1 MSVLAPWA
9 WAAPFDWFAR
19 VASLNYRVKYRLGAG
34 VSAGVVDP
42 ARGPD
47 DPGFQRMI
55 DEIHA
60 YFVHVLQDK
69 LGGVDDGR
77 SQMAHGSGH
86 VLIRFEK
93 DGETLV
99 FRVPKFGL
107 RQMRSTMLA
116 YLHLGH
122 LDLMPDKVYHDP
134 KCIIERFVQGA
145 PLNAAVQPAVL
156 TAMAHKLAAMHATE
170 ATGYGPLA
178 FALHGSFNDATV
190 DYLRPGYADGFEPG
204 GLPADQEDRLLAI
217 WRRAA
222 EPPTGLAQAPMV
234 LGHGDLWSKNILVS
248 ETGFRIIDWDRVG
261 AYPRERDLALLL
273 DLDFLADQQ
282 EAFLAAYGEP
292 VRRDWINWF
301 GLRKL
306 LSNRSLSNEAR
317 LAAVQEMRWLKV
329 ELGGGGADSPL
340 GES

>member
-1 MSVLAPWA
+1 
-9 WAAPFDWFAR
+9 
-19 VASLNYRVKYRLGAG
+19 
-34 VSAGVVDP
+34 
-42 ARGPD
+42 
-47 DPGFQRMI
+47 MI
-55 DEIHA
+55 NEIHA

-86 VLIRFEK
+86 VLIRFDK

-134 KCIIERFVQGA
+134 KCIIERFAPGA
-145 PLNAAVQPAVL
+145 PLDASVQTGVL
-156 TAMAHKLAAMHATE
+156 TGMARKLAAMHGIG

-178 FALHGSFNDATV
+178 FALHGSFDDATA
-190 DYLRPGYADGFEPG
+190 DYLRPGYAEGFEPG
-204 GLPADQEDRLLAI
+204 GLPADQADRLQAI
-217 WRRAA
+217 WRWAA

-248 ETGFRIIDWDRVG
+248 DTVFRIIDWDRVG

-273 DLDFLADQQ
+273 DVDFSAAQQ

-306 LSNRSLSNEAR
+306 LSNRSLSNASR
-317 LAAVQEMRWLKV
+317 LAGIQATRWLDV
-329 ELGGGGADSPL
+329 EVGVKGSPL
-340 GES
+340 GEPQLLAQLLLHEGQVGSLLDGDAVGAELGQPLQQ

>member
-1 MSVLAPWA
+1 
-9 WAAPFDWFAR
+9 
-19 VASLNYRVKYRLGAG
+19 
-34 VSAGVVDP
+34 
-42 ARGPD
+42 
-47 DPGFQRMI
+47 MI

-60 YFVHVLQDK
+60 YFVHVLQDR

-86 VLIRFEK
+86 VLIQFDK

-134 KCIIERFVQGA
+134 KCIIERFAPGA
-145 PLNAAVQPAVL
+145 PLDASVQTGVL
-156 TAMAHKLAAMHATE
+156 TGMARKLAAMHAIG
-170 ATGYGPLA
+170 ASGYGPLA
-178 FALHGSFNDATV
+178 FALHGSFDDATA

-204 GLPADQEDRLLAI
+204 GLPADQADHLQAI

-234 LGHGDLWSKNILVS
+234 LGHGDLWSKNILVFD
-248 ETGFRIIDWDRVG
+248 TVFRIIDWDRVG
-261 AYPRERDLALLL
+261 AYPRERDLALLM
-273 DLDFLADQQ
+273 DVDFSAAQQ

-306 LSNRSLSNEAR
+306 LSNRSLSNASR
-317 LAAVQEMRWLKV
+317 LAGFQATRWLDV
-329 ELGGGGADSPL
+329 EVGVKGSPL
-340 GES
+340 GEPQLLAQLLLHEGQVGSLLDGDAVGAALGQPLQQ

>member
-1 MSVLAPWA
+1 
-9 WAAPFDWFAR
+9 
-19 VASLNYRVKYRLGAG
+19 
-34 VSAGVVDP
+34 
-42 ARGPD
+42 
-47 DPGFQRMI
+47 MI
-55 DEIHA
+55 NEIHA

-86 VLIRFEK
+86 VLIRFDK

-134 KCIIERFVQGA
+134 KCIIERFVPGA
-145 PLNAAVQPAVL
+145 PLDASVQTGVL
-156 TAMAHKLAAMHATE
+156 TGMARKLAAMHGIG

-178 FALHGSFNDATV
+178 FALHGSFDDATA
-190 DYLRPGYADGFEPG
+190 DYLRPGYAEGFEPG
-204 GLPADQEDRLLAI
+204 GLPADQADHLQAI

-248 ETGFRIIDWDRVG
+248 DTVFRIIDWDRVG

-273 DLDFLADQQ
+273 DVDFSAAQQ

-306 LSNRSLSNEAR
+306 LSNRSLSNASR
-317 LAAVQEMRWLKV
+317 LAGIQATRWLDV
-329 ELGGGGADSPL
+329 EVGVKGSPL
-340 GES
+340 GEPQLLAQLLLHEGQVGSLLDGDAVGAALGQPLQQ